1 MYRQKKKITFLLFK
15 FDWIKKKCYINMVCM
30 ANLMNQLNS
39 ILKKVGKIL
48 EPLLF
53 FFISIVTLFV
63 LWTPM
68 QISTIFVYNKQ
79 YAVDGASRHNTVQ
92 QKTHT

>member
-39 ILKKVGKIL
+39 ILKKVEKIL

-53 FFISIVTLFV
+53 FLF
-63 LWTPM
+63 P
-68 QISTIFVYNKQ
+68 
-79 YAVDGASRHNTVQ
+79 
-92 QKTHT
+92 

>member
-39 ILKKVGKIL
+39 ILKKVEKIL

-53 FFISIVTLFV
+53 FYFHSYFIRS
-63 LWTPM
+63 M
-68 QISTIFVYNKQ
+68 NSHADQ
-79 YAVDGASRHNTVQ
+79 YDICVQ
-92 QKTHT
+92 